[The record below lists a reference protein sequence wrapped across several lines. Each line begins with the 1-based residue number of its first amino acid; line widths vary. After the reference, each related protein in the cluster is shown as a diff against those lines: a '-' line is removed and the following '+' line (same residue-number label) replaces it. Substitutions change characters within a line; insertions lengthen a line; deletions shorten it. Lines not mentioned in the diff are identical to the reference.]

1 MDYKAEYI
9 TGLYYKYMGLR
20 RSILAD
26 LDVYIS
32 NPVGVGEHSN
42 ISEEVENKVKELDSA
57 NRILTTL
64 QSTYPEIIKI
74 SQAPTSAESG

>member
-42 ISEEVENKVKELDSA
+42 ISEEVEKKVKELDSA
-57 NRILTTL
+57 NSILTTL

-74 SQAPTSAESG
+74 SRAPTSAEPG